1 MLSIR
6 KIVDSYFSKRTF
18 PHWCVLLLDSAIL
31 FLSGVFVYWCFNR
44 GTARTRSLFRMA

>member
-18 PHWCVLLLDSAIL
+18 PYWCVLLLDSAIL
-31 FLSGVFVYWCFNR
+31 FLSGVFSTGASTVAPPF
-44 GTARTRSLFRMA
+44 S

>member
-18 PHWCVLLLDSAIL
+18 PYWCVLLLDSAIL
-31 FLSGVFVYWCFNR
+31 FLSGVFVYWRFNR
-44 GTARTRSLFRMA
+44 GTALQLNF